1 MAIVVLMASSLR
13 IPKLTGSSFWA
24 FNAIAFSI
32 PRCTLCAC
40 SSEGAL
46 CLRDVT

>member
-1 MAIVVLMASSLR
+1 MAIVALMASSLR

-32 PRCTLCAC
+32 
-40 SSEGAL
+40 SAL
-46 CLRDVT
+46 HAVRLFV